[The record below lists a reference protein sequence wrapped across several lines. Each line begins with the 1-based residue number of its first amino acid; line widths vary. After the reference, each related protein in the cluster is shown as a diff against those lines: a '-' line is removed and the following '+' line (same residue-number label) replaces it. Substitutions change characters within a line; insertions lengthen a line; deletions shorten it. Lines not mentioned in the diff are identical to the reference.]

1 MNNLRWLTSAFNFGR
16 RTSLF
21 GRRSRF
27 AFFNG
32 RRNRRGGGIL
42 LTLLGLGGFIY
53 GMTRDNRGMLQ
64 GMKGMMNNQEDQDS
78 NQVSDYTMADAKVA
92 FSEEFTPDFKD
103 NK

>member
-1 MNNLRWLTSAFNFGR
+1 MNNLRWLTSAFKFGR

-21 GRRSRF
+21 GRRSRL
-27 AFFNG
+27 AFLTG
-32 RRNRRGGGIL
+32 RRNSRGGGIL

-64 GMKGMMNNQEDQDS
+64 GMKDMINNQEQDPNRGADDFS
-78 NQVSDYTMADAKVA
+78 MEDAKVA
-92 FSEEFTPDFKD
+92 FSEEFIPDYND